1 MEEIMILEFS
11 VSNYRSFKEKQ
22 TLSFEPT
29 SDTTNEEYYCHQL
42 TPKIKLLKFAILY
55 GSNASGKTNILRALS
70 FLRHIAIKPRE
81 MEDETGFEPFAF
93 DEETTKKPGEFEIFF
108 FHNKI
113 KHHYLVKLSRF
124 QIKEEILEYYPS
136 GQPVEVYHR
145 NLGNIKFGTHK
156 TVKLEKKFKDALE
169 TNTVNSMT
177 LLSALQVTN
186 IKSEVL
192 YNVFDWFKKQMLPI
206 IRHNTRLDI
215 WTMNKIEE
223 NINCK
228 NLIVDLLQNADFNIN
243 DLEIKEQTIKVDDN
257 LRKYISDDANIPEKV
272 KNDILAEETLKS
284 RELLFMHDIINEEK
298 QNLIPLNFDKESEGT
313 KRFFGL
319 GGPLNEIIS
328 NDRILLIDEIERSL
342 HPDLINYYINTFLA
356 NSPASQLIIT
366 SHSLDFMSDPDEVR
380 RDVIWF
386 TEKNEAGATEL
397 YSLADFKSTDIRKGM
412 DYLKAYKAGKF
423 GAKPN
428 IGSIFL
434 KKD

>member
-1 MEEIMILEFS
+1 
-11 VSNYRSFKEKQ
+11 
-22 TLSFEPT
+22 
-29 SDTTNEEYYCHQL
+29 
-42 TPKIKLLKFAILY
+42 
-55 GSNASGKTNILRALS
+55 
-70 FLRHIAIKPRE
+70 
-81 MEDETGFEPFAF
+81 
-93 DEETTKKPGEFEIFF
+93 
-108 FHNKI
+108 
-113 KHHYLVKLSRF
+113 
-124 QIKEEILEYYPS
+124 
-136 GQPVEVYHR
+136 
-145 NLGNIKFGTHK
+145 
-156 TVKLEKKFKDALE
+156 
-169 TNTVNSMT
+169 
-177 LLSALQVTN
+177 
-186 IKSEVL
+186 
-192 YNVFDWFKKQMLPI
+192 
-206 IRHNTRLDI
+206 
-215 WTMNKIEE
+215 
-223 NINCK
+223 
-228 NLIVDLLQNADFNIN
+228 
-243 DLEIKEQTIKVDDN
+243 
-257 LRKYISDDANIPEKV
+257 
-272 KNDILAEETLKS
+272 
-284 RELLFMHDIINEEK
+284 MHDIINEEK